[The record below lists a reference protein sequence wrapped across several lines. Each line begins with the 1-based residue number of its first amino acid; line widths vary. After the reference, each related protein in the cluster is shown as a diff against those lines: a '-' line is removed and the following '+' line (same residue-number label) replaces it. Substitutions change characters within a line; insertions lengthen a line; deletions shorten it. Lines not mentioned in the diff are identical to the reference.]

1 MTPSLPTILM
11 GQVATLNAPAPPEA
25 SGDYA
30 VSRAGMVS
38 MLLMLSAQEAER
50 GPAARAWENGAL
62 RAVLSEAASAYDEAL
77 GGVLSSADGVTDGD
91 GGWSALDG
99 ANAELRRRLIALHQ
113 AAEARSDAALQRR
126 ILDLYV
132 EMAHARRFDLPGAG

>member
-11 GQVATLNAPAPPEA
+11 GQVATLSAPAPPEA

-50 GPAARAWENGAL
+50 GPSARVWENGAL

-77 GGVLSSADGVTDGD
+77 GGVLSSAGGVTDGD

-132 EMAHARRFDLPGAG
+132 DMAHARRFDLPGAG